1 MRIAMIIL
9 YLVLAPLLG
18 GLLDGLDRRISARM
32 QRRVG
37 PPVLQPFYDVQK
49 LFAKQR
55 IVVTN
60 SQTFLMI
67 TYLVLMIFTGC
78 MFYSG
83 ADMLM
88 CFFVLSTAGIFLY
101 FAAVVTDSPYSY
113 IGGQRELFQEMCCE
127 PAVLLTGVGF
137 YLLED
142 TFETA
147 KIVQAD
153 RSAIVALPGFF
164 AAFLFILTIKM
175 RKSPFDE
182 STSHHP
188 HQELVKGVTTELGAL
203 NLALFQI
210 TEWYENILMLS
221 VIALFIINKNPWSI
235 PAAILVVLAAYFLE
249 ILIDNTSAR
258 MKSGKMLELSWA
270 VTIAAAG
277 VNLLILILVR

>member
-1 MRIAMIIL
+1 MRILMPVLYIL
-9 YLVLAPLLG
+9 LAPIVG
-18 GLLDGLDRRISARM
+18 GLLDGMDRKISARM

-37 PPVLQPFYDVQK
+37 PPLLQPFYDVRK

-67 TYLVLMIFTGC
+67 TYLVLMIATGAV
-78 MFYSG
+78 FYSG

-88 CFFVLSTAGIFLY
+88 CFFLLSTAGIFLY

-127 PAVLLTGVGF
+127 PAVLLTAIGF
-137 YLLED
+137 YILED
-142 TFETA
+142 TFQTRDL
-147 KIVQAD
+147 IRAD
-153 RSAIVALPGFF
+153 RSAIIALPGFF
-164 AAFLFILTIKM
+164 VALLFILTIKM

-188 HQELVKGVTTELGAL
+188 HQELVKGVTTELGGG

-210 TEWYENILMLS
+210 TEWYENVLMLS
-221 VIALFIINKNPWSI
+221 VVALFILNRNPWSI
-235 PAAILVVLAAYFLE
+235 LCAVLVVLGTYFLE

-258 MKSGKMLELSWA
+258 MRSQKMLQLSWA

-277 VNLLILILVR
+277 INLVILILVR

>member
-1 MRIAMIIL
+1 MRILMPIL
-9 YLVLAPLLG
+9 YLLLAPLAG
-18 GLLDGLDRRISARM
+18 GLLDGMDRKISARM

-37 PPVLQPFYDVQK
+37 PPLLQPFYDVQK

-67 TYLVLMIFTGC
+67 TYLVLMAATGAL
-78 MFYSG
+78 FYSG
-83 ADMLM
+83 SDMLM
-88 CFFVLSTAGIFLY
+88 CFFLLSTAGIFLY

-113 IGGQRELFQEMCCE
+113 IGAQRELFQEMCCE
-127 PAVLLTGVGF
+127 PAVLLTGLGF
-137 YLLED
+137 YILED
-142 TFETA
+142 SFQTSDLL
-147 KIVQAD
+147 KAD

-164 AAFLFILTIKM
+164 VAFLFILTIKM

-188 HQELVKGVTTELGAL
+188 HQELVKGVTTELGGG

-210 TEWYENILMLS
+210 TEWYENVLMLS
-221 VIALFIINKNPWSI
+221 VVALFILNKNPWSI
-235 PAAILVVLAAYFLE
+235 PCAVLVVLGTYFLE

-258 MKSGKMLELSWA
+258 MRSQKMLQLSWA

-277 VNLLILILVR
+277 INLLILILVR

>member
-1 MRIAMIIL
+1 
-9 YLVLAPLLG
+9 
-18 GLLDGLDRRISARM
+18 
-32 QRRVG
+32 
-37 PPVLQPFYDVQK
+37 
-49 LFAKQR
+49 
-55 IVVTN
+55 
-60 SQTFLMI
+60 MI
-67 TYLVLMIFTGC
+67 TYLVLMVFTGC

-188 HQELVKGVTTELGAL
+188 HQELVKGVTTELGAS

>member
-1 MRIAMIIL
+1 MRILMPVLYIL
-9 YLVLAPLLG
+9 LAPIVG
-18 GLLDGLDRRISARM
+18 GLLDGMDRKISARM

-37 PPVLQPFYDVQK
+37 PPLLQPFYDVRK

-67 TYLVLMIFTGC
+67 TYLVLMIATGAV
-78 MFYSG
+78 FYSG

-88 CFFVLSTAGIFLY
+88 CFFLLSTAGIFLY

-127 PAVLLTGVGF
+127 PAVLLTAIGF
-137 YLLED
+137 YILED
-142 TFETA
+142 TFQTRDL
-147 KIVQAD
+147 IRAD
-153 RSAIVALPGFF
+153 RSAIIALPGFF
-164 AAFLFILTIKM
+164 VALLFILTIKM

-188 HQELVKGVTTELGAL
+188 HQELVKGVTTELGGG

-210 TEWYENILMLS
+210 TEWYENVLMLS
-221 VIALFIINKNPWSI
+221 VVALFILNRNPWSI
-235 PAAILVVLAAYFLE
+235 LCAVLVVLGTYFLE
-249 ILIDNTSAR
+249 ILIDITSAR
-258 MKSGKMLELSWA
+258 MKSQKMLQLSWA
-270 VTIAAAG
+270 VTIIAAG

>member
-1 MRIAMIIL
+1 MRILMPIL
-9 YLVLAPLLG
+9 FLLLAPLAG
-18 GLLDGLDRRISARM
+18 GLLDGMDRKISARM

-37 PPVLQPFYDVQK
+37 PPILQPFYDVQK

-67 TYLVLMIFTGC
+67 TYMVLIIFTGC

-83 ADMLM
+83 VDMLM
-88 CFFVLSTAGIFLY
+88 CFFMLSTAGIFLY
-101 FAAVVTDSPYSY
+101 FSAVVTDSPYSY

-127 PAVLLTGVGF
+127 PAVLLTALGF
-137 YLLED
+137 YILEGSFQTSD
-142 TFETA
+142 LI
-147 KIVQAD
+147 KAD
-153 RSAIVALPGFF
+153 RSAILALPGFF
-164 AAFLFILTIKM
+164 VAFLFILTIKM

-188 HQELVKGVTTELGAL
+188 HQELVKGVTTELGGS

-210 TEWYENILMLS
+210 TEWYENVLMLS
-221 VIALFIINKNPWSI
+221 VVALFILNKNPWSI
-235 PAAILVVLAAYFLE
+235 LCAVLVVLATYFLE

-258 MKSGKMLELSWA
+258 MKSQKMLQLSWA

-277 VNLLILILVR
+277 VNLVILILVR

>member
-18 GLLDGLDRRISARM
+18 GLLDGIDRRISARM

-37 PPVLQPFYDVQK
+37 PPILQPFYDVQK

-67 TYLVLMIFTGC
+67 TYLVLMVFTGC

-113 IGGQRELFQEMCCE
+113 IGGQRELFQEM
-127 PAVLLTGVGF
+127 
-137 YLLED
+137 
-142 TFETA
+142 
-147 KIVQAD
+147 
-153 RSAIVALPGFF
+153 
-164 AAFLFILTIKM
+164 
-175 RKSPFDE
+175 
-182 STSHHP
+182 
-188 HQELVKGVTTELGAL
+188 
-203 NLALFQI
+203 
-210 TEWYENILMLS
+210 
-221 VIALFIINKNPWSI
+221 
-235 PAAILVVLAAYFLE
+235 
-249 ILIDNTSAR
+249 
-258 MKSGKMLELSWA
+258 
-270 VTIAAAG
+270 
-277 VNLLILILVR
+277 

>member
-1 MRIAMIIL
+1 MRILMPIL
-9 YLVLAPLLG
+9 YLLLAPFVG
-18 GLLDGLDRRISARM
+18 GLLDGMDRKISARM

-37 PPVLQPFYDVQK
+37 PPLLQPFYDVQK
-49 LFAKQR
+49 LFSKQR

-67 TYLVLMIFTGC
+67 TYLVLMMATGAL
-78 MFYSG
+78 FYSG

-88 CFFVLSTAGIFLY
+88 CFFLLSTAGIFLY
-101 FAAVVTDSPYSY
+101 FSAVVTDSPYSY

-127 PAVLLTGVGF
+127 PAVLLTALGF
-137 YLLED
+137 YILED
-142 TFETA
+142 SFQASEL
-147 KIVQAD
+147 IRAD
-153 RSAIVALPGFF
+153 RSAILALPGFF
-164 AAFLFILTIKM
+164 VAFLFILTIKM

-188 HQELVKGVTTELGAL
+188 HQELVKGVTTELGGG

-210 TEWYENILMLS
+210 TEWYENVLMLS
-221 VIALFIINKNPWSI
+221 VVALFILNKNPWSI
-235 PAAILVVLAAYFLE
+235 PCAVLVVLATYFLE

-258 MKSGKMLELSWA
+258 MRSRKMLQLSWV

-277 VNLLILILVR
+277 VNLVILILVR